1 MIILKE
7 ANKRLSFILSS
18 TTSHNMS
25 ITYIY
30 WGKCVCCFSTCIGLS
45 SDSVSYRQL
54 QDTNIIRTESVPVL
68 NEGLDHVSLE

>member
-1 MIILKE
+1 M
-7 ANKRLSFILSS
+7 
-18 TTSHNMS
+18 
-25 ITYIY
+25 
-30 WGKCVCCFSTCIGLS
+30 CVVSLHVGLS